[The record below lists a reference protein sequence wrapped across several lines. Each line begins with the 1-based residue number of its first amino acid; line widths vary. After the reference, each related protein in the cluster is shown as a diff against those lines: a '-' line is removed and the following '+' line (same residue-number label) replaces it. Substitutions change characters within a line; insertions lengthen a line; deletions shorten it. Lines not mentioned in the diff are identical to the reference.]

1 MAKRL
6 VRKKQLDGIYQIQT
20 NQQLTNAFVGFSQIQ
35 CSANV
40 SDKVGSSN
48 LNVNTVVN
56 IKKPVAYLEAQ
67 KGTNTNTIAN
77 TNSMFCKCTGQSR
90 RLSHVCLLVC
100 ARGEVCTLPSS
111 WNIQYHRKYL
121 CSYIFSICIY
131 FCFSICVLVCRCIT

>member
-1 MAKRL
+1 MAYIKY
-6 VRKKQLDGIYQIQT
+6 KQIKINKCICRIFT
-20 NQQLTNAFVGFSQIQ
+20 NTMFCKCIGQSWKLKLKCKYS
-35 CSANV
+35 C
-40 SDKVGSSN
+40 KYE
-48 LNVNTVVN
+48 
-56 IKKPVAYLEAQ
+56 KKPVAYLEAQ

-131 FCFSICVLVCRCIT
+131 FCFSICVFVCRYIT